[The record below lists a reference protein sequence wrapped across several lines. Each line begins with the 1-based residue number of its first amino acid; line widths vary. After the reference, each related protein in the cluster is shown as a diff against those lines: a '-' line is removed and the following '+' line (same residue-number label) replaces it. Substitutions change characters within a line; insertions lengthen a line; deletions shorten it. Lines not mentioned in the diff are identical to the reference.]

1 MSLITKH
8 QLGLSLEAVKN
19 LLSFKADKK
28 ELDTKIDRSEFS
40 YEEIVKQLAE
50 ADMLLAVHD
59 EDNAILTDENGNVI
73 LRY

>member
-8 QLGLSLEAVKN
+8 QLSLSLEAVKN

-40 YEEIVKQLAE
+40 YEKIVKQLAE

-59 EDNAILTDENGNVI
+59 EDDAILTDENGNVI